1 MFHKYSLL
9 ALLIGYLLD
18 LIVGDPYWM
27 WHPIRAIGWLIA
39 KLEKSLRASFPVEKD
54 GERKAGLC
62 LVILVVFIST
72 IIPLA
77 ILLAAYWFNV
87 YLGMAIESLF
97 CYWIIATK
105 SLKVESMKVAKALN
119 EEGLEA
125 GRKAVSMIVGRDT
138 ANLSEAGVCKAA
150 VETVAENAGDGV
162 IAPMFYMAI
171 GGAVFGFF
179 YKAVNTMDSMVGYK
193 NDKYMYLGTA
203 AAVFDDVLNFIP
215 ARLAAYFMI
224 FASRFMKLNPK
235 MAKKIFKRDRY
246 NHASPNSAQTES
258 VMAGALEVQL
268 AGDAYYFGKLHKKKT
283 IGDDIRPIEVA
294 DIARANN
301 LMYGTSLVGIL
312 VFGIIKFVS
321 IIPFIIN

>member
-224 FASRFMKLNPK
+224 FASGFMKLNPK

>member
-1 MFHKYSLL
+1 
-9 ALLIGYLLD
+9 
-18 LIVGDPYWM
+18 
-27 WHPIRAIGWLIA
+27 
-39 KLEKSLRASFPVEKD
+39 
-54 GERKAGLC
+54 
-62 LVILVVFIST
+62 
-72 IIPLA
+72 
-77 ILLAAYWFNV
+77 
-87 YLGMAIESLF
+87 
-97 CYWIIATK
+97 
-105 SLKVESMKVAKALN
+105 
-119 EEGLEA
+119 
-125 GRKAVSMIVGRDT
+125 
-138 ANLSEAGVCKAA
+138 
-150 VETVAENAGDGV
+150 
-162 IAPMFYMAI
+162 
-171 GGAVFGFF
+171 
-179 YKAVNTMDSMVGYK
+179 
-193 NDKYMYLGTA
+193 MYFGTA

-268 AGDAYYFGKLHKKKT
+268 AGDAYYFGKLDKKKT